1 MVGTLAA
8 VLVVAGAAVAAGA
21 TGAAKA
27 NAPKLT
33 FSGAVEGEAKG
44 GKVVCV
50 ESTKAKPGTQT
61 PGLQLGVRFVNF
73 RVAESTNSSML
84 VVFAG
89 PNYAPGAHPFGEFSG
104 TSTGVSVRFTYATY
118 SGYSKVV
125 FFGKEGTGSAT
136 LNADKKS
143 GTING
148 DLTTGLIIDGF
159 RKADT
164 RRAAAGGD
172 VHVEGSFRCD
182 KVTQH

>member
-1 MVGTLAA
+1 VA
-8 VLVVAGAAVAAGA
+8 VSIVAGAAVTAGA

-27 NAPKLT
+27 NTPKLT

-44 GKVVCV
+44 GKVVCA

-73 RVAESTNSSML
+73 RVAESTNSNML

-89 PNYAPGAHPFGEFSG
+89 PNYAPGAHPFGEFWG
-104 TSTGVSVRFTYATY
+104 TSAGVPVRFTYATY

-143 GTING
+143 GTIEG

>member
-1 MVGTLAA
+1 MA
-8 VLVVAGAAVAAGA
+8 VSIVAGAAVTAGA
-21 TGAAKA
+21 TGAAKT
-27 NAPKLT
+27 NTPKLT

-73 RVAESTNSSML
+73 RVAESTNSNML

-89 PNYAPGAHPFGEFSG
+89 PNYAPGAHPFGEFWG
-104 TSTGVSVRFTYATY
+104 TSAGVPVRFTYATY

-143 GTING
+143 GTIEG